1 MRQKKIAAE
10 KRPVGRPKT
19 DRETCRFTMVLD
31 LAVCDRIEEVAA
43 AEQISKGEVIRRAL
57 DHAFRS

>member
-1 MRQKKIAAE
+1 MTEKKR
-10 KRPVGRPKT
+10 KVGRPKG
-19 DRETCRFTMVLD
+19 DRQTHIFPVVLD
-31 LAVCDRIEEVAA
+31 LEVWQKVVEVAI

>member
-1 MRQKKIAAE
+1 MTGKKIE
-10 KRPVGRPKT
+10 KRPIGRPKGNR
-19 DRETCRFTMVLD
+19 DIWRLTMVLD
-31 LAVCDRIEEVAA
+31 GAVHRRIEEVAA